1 MRGGCFQCPVGST
14 VKDLKKQYVFGPVLS
29 RRLGKSLGVDV
40 FPEKI
45 CNYDCIYCELGGTT
59 KRCPAAGDC
68 LPVAAVVEAVKERLR
83 EIAQPDYITLY
94 GPGEPTLHNCIGEI
108 IAGIRKI
115 SKGPVA
121 LLTNGSLF
129 WMDEVRRAVLNADL
143 IIPSLDAGGVETFQ
157 AVNRPT
163 ADVTFE
169 KMVEGLVAL
178 RRDFRGPI
186 WLEVFLVEG
195 ITSGEDEVRR
205 IKQYVDLIKPDRI
218 QLNTVDR
225 PAAEPHVRAL
235 PRQRL
240 KEIAVLLGPACE
252 VISRD

>member
-1 MRGGCFQCPVGST
+1 
-14 VKDLKKQYVFGPVLS
+14 LKKQYVFGPILS

-45 CNYDCIYCELGGTT
+45 CNYDCIYCELGRST

-68 LPVAAVVEAVKERLR
+68 LPVETVVEAVKERLR
-83 EIAQPDYITLY
+83 EIAQPDHITLY
-94 GPGEPTLHNCIGEI
+94 GPGEPTLHNGIGEI

-115 SKGPVA
+115 SKGPVV

-129 WMDEVRRAVLNADL
+129 WMEEIRRAVLAADL
-143 IIPSLDAGGVETFQ
+143 IIPSLDAGGEDTFH

-163 ADVTFE
+163 GDVTFE

-186 WLEVFLVEG
+186 WLEVFLVDG
-195 ITSGEDEVRR
+195 LTTGEDEIRR
-205 IKQYVDLIKPDRI
+205 IKQYVDLVKPERI

-225 PAAEPHVRAL
+225 PAAEPHARAV
-235 PRQRL
+235 PRQRM
-240 KEIAVLLGPACE
+240 KEIAGLLGPACE
-252 VISRD
+252 VISRK

>member
-1 MRGGCFQCPVGST
+1 MRDGCFRCPAGLT
-14 VKDLKKQYVFGPVLS
+14 GKHLKKQYVFGPVLS

-45 CNYDCIYCELGGTT
+45 CNYDCIYCELGRTT
-59 KRCPAAGDC
+59 KRCPGAGDC
-68 LPVAAVVEAVKERLR
+68 LPVATVVEAVKERLR
-83 EIAQPDYITLY
+83 EIAQPDHVTLY
-94 GPGEPTLHNCIGEI
+94 GPGEPTLHSCIGDI
-108 IAGIRKI
+108 IRGIKKI

-129 WMDEVRRAVLNADL
+129 WVEEIRKAVLAADL
-143 IIPSLDAGGVETFQ
+143 IIPSLDAGGEDTFR
-157 AVNRPT
+157 AVNRPFG
-163 ADVTFE
+163 DVTFE

-186 WLEVFLVEG
+186 WLEVFLVDG
-195 ITSGEDEVRR
+195 FTAGEDEVRR
-205 IKQYVDLIKPDRI
+205 IKQYVDLVKPDRV

-225 PAAEPHVRAL
+225 PAAEPYVQVVS
-235 PRQRL
+235 RQRM
-240 KEIAVLLGPACE
+240 KEIAGLLGPACE